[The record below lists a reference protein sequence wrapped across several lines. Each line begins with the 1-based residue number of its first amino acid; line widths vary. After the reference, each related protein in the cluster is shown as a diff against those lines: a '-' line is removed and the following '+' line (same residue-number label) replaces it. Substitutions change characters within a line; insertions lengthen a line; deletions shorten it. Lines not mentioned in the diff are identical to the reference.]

1 MNPDFT
7 NANYMRAIDTG
18 TLRHVTIVLSF
29 SPCALQHLYIFT
41 NIHDHI
47 LIGTSAAMVESNLFH
62 PFILLVMFC
71 CYDLRYAA
79 APGPGS
85 NN

>member
-1 MNPDFT
+1 MNPDFI

-18 TLRHVTIVLSF
+18 TLGHVTIILSF
-29 SPCALQHLYIFT
+29 SPGAYFHKALLHK
-41 NIHDHI
+41 HDHI
-47 LIGTSAAMVESNLFH
+47 LLGTSAAMVESNLFH

>member
-1 MNPDFT
+1 MNPDFI

-18 TLRHVTIVLSF
+18 TLGHVTIVLS
-29 SPCALQHLYIFT
+29 AGTLQHLYIFT

>member
-1 MNPDFT
+1 MNPDFI

-18 TLRHVTIVLSF
+18 TLRYVTIVF
-29 SPCALQHLYIFT
+29 SPGSLQHMFIFT
-41 NIHDHI
+41 RHKHDHI
-47 LIGTSAAMVESNLFH
+47 LLGTSAAMVESNLFH